1 MSQRLQREKK
11 TAIKILNKYADSYN
25 NLVEENKSLQA
36 EIKDLRANVKL
47 NKEILSDLMSSMTK
61 SSNSNKNSLS
71 SNSFKS
77 VYNKINQELSSVY
90 EQNEKLSKERNF
102 LREKILHYEENFSES
117 LNKLKEE
124 NENYKNKVFLLEQI
138 IYKKNN
144 IITSLKEKISKIKDN
159 SMYEKELY
167 IIDPSKA
174 VVEIN
179 DELLLYKKIYNK
191 LIKAIQKS
199 RISKARYE
207 TMVEEL
213 QRENTKLKRKYH
225 LTIVSANRERETIL
239 SVLSQNTRGATENN
253 QSTNKSPIY
262 LGRNNISLL
271 SEDKRLKSKLS
282 LKSLK
287 NCETDEFLEILKNCG
302 LTYDKYLKMSQK
314 PQNEKFSEIIE
325 MFIKLLLD
333 KNLSIEVLEKENSNL
348 TVKNF
353 ELNKANMNLF
363 TINNQMKNSNS
374 ISNSKTQNDS
384 IENNTSNITPNRN
397 LAIKSLIT
405 YEKVIEKELK
415 ENKNG
420 NEDSSDMVENE
431 TIKKIQNSLGKSF
444 HSSGGDGD
452 EVEDEEN
459 EEEEDSNIQ
468 NGTEFISTIIKNSE
482 AEQETQSVQVNKSE
496 EFEFSSVSYKN
507 TNTNKNETLEYDANC
522 INGK

>member
-1 MSQRLQREKK
+1 MSQRLQKEKK

-25 NLVEENKSLQA
+25 NLVEENKSLQS

-47 NKEILSDLMSSMTK
+47 NKEMLSELMSSITK
-61 SSNSNKNSLS
+61 TSNSKTNSS
-71 SNSFKS
+71 SDNSFKN

-90 EQNEKLSKERNF
+90 EQNEKLSKERNC
-102 LREKILHYEENFSES
+102 LRDKILHYEENFSES
-117 LNKLKEE
+117 INKIKEE

-138 IYKKNN
+138 ILKKNN
-144 IITSLKEKISKIKDN
+144 IINSLQEKINKIKDN
-159 SMYEKELY
+159 SIYKKELY

-191 LIKAIQKS
+191 LMKAIQKS
-199 RISKARYE
+199 RLSKARYE

-213 QRENTKLKRKYH
+213 QKENTKLKRKYH

-239 SVLSQNTRGATENN
+239 SVLSQNTRRATENN
-253 QSTNKSPIY
+253 QSINKSPIY

-271 SEDKRLKSKLS
+271 SEDKRLKSKLLLNS
-282 LKSLK
+282 FK

-302 LTYDKYLKMSQK
+302 LTYDRYIKMSQK

-325 MFIKLLLD
+325 MLIKLLLD

-363 TINNQMKNSNS
+363 SANNQLKNSNS
-374 ISNSKTQNDS
+374 ISNSKTDNDS
-384 IENNTSNITPNRN
+384 LENNTSNLTQNKN

-420 NEDSSDMVENE
+420 NEESSSMVENE
-431 TIKKIQNSLGKSF
+431 TIKKIPNSLEKSF
-444 HSSGGDGD
+444 HSSGGGD
-452 EVEDEEN
+452 EMEDEES
-459 EEEEDSNIQ
+459 EEEEESNVQ
-468 NGTEFISTIIKNSE
+468 NGTEFISTVVNNSQ

-522 INGK
+522 INVK